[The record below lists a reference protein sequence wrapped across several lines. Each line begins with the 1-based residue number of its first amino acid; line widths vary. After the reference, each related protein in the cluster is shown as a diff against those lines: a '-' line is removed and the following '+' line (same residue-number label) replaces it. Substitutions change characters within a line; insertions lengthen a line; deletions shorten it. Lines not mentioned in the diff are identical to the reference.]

1 MKQSGRNWHNV
12 LHDHLKELNFVQSN
26 VDPCVFV
33 KSNDSGT
40 TILIVWVDD
49 IIVAASSTLL
59 LNEIKQHLSSKF
71 NMKDLGPLSS
81 FLGIHFEQKEDAI
94 TMSQSQYLKKILEKF
109 GFENCKPRGTPCE
122 ANPEVYNTDTITDEN
137 DPRKYRQVVGSLVYA
152 MICTCPDL
160 SYVVTKLSQ
169 HLSKPTSGDLLMLNH
184 VFRYVKSTV
193 DYHLTF
199 RKGGNDLQITAYCD
213 ADWASSLDDR
223 HSISGYCTSLRETG
237 PLISWKSRKQSSVAL
252 STCEAEYISLSATCQ
267 EISYLVQLLRM
278 FLIMI
283 FNQLH

>member
-1 MKQSGRNWHNV
+1 M
-12 LHDHLKELNFVQSN
+12 NFVQSN

-33 KSNDSGT
+33 KSDGSGA

-49 IIVAASSTLL
+49 IIVAASSALL

-122 ANPEVYNTDTITDEN
+122 ANPEVYNTDTVTDEN
-137 DPRKYRQVVGSLVYA
+137 DPRKYRQMVGSLVYA
-152 MICTCPDL
+152 MICTRPDL

-169 HLSKPTSGDLLMLNH
+169 H
-184 VFRYVKSTV
+184 
-193 DYHLTF
+193 
-199 RKGGNDLQITAYCD
+199 
-213 ADWASSLDDR
+213 
-223 HSISGYCTSLRETG
+223 
-237 PLISWKSRKQSSVAL
+237 
-252 STCEAEYISLSATCQ
+252 
-267 EISYLVQLLRM
+267 
-278 FLIMI
+278 
-283 FNQLH
+283 